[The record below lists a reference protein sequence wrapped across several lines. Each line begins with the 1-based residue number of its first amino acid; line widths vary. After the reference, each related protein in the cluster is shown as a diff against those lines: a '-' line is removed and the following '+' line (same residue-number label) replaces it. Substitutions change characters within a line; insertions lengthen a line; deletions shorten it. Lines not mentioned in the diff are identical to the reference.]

1 MVGEARGEER
11 QDKNSKYGNPLK
23 SHKHIQLRASLPE
36 GYTTRL
42 TKNLCPRGKNI
53 VKASEVSKKET
64 GRLGEEASCQE
75 KHLAGDREQAGAG
88 N

>member
-11 QDKNSKYGNPLK
+11 QDKSSKYGNPLR
-23 SHKHIQLRASLPE
+23 SHKHVQLRASLPE

-53 VKASEVSKKET
+53 VKASEVSKEET
-64 GRLGEEASCQE
+64 RRLGEEA
-75 KHLAGDREQAGAG
+75 LPPRENIFGG
-88 N
+88 R